1 VTVATVGP
9 VATGAATADRTSLRP
24 AHALLAVAVMA
35 VWGSNFVV
43 IKFAL
48 AHLPPL
54 LLGALR
60 FAAVFFPACLFVKR
74 PAVSWGNLAAY
85 GVLIGAGQ
93 FGAVFIALRHDITP
107 GLASLIVQT
116 QVFFT
121 IGLAM
126 MLTGER
132 LRGFQAGALLCAV
145 AGIAIIVAHTDGTAT
160 PLGIAMMIFAGFCWA
175 SGNMVSRAAGKVDML
190 GYIVWSGVFAVPPL
204 VILALIFEGWPAMLA
219 GIRGADAFT
228 WGAVVWQA
236 VGNAMFGYG
245 VWGWLLARYP
255 TASVAPMSLMVPVFG
270 MGTSALVLSEPLPG
284 WKLAAAALVMSGLG
298 IGLLWPYIAARYR
311 NGKPV

>member
-1 VTVATVGP
+1 MTPSAN
-9 VATGAATADRTSLRP
+9 RTHLTP
-24 AHALLAVAVMA
+24 LHVLLAVAVMA
-35 VWGSNFVV
+35 IWGSNFVV

-60 FAAVFFPACLFVKR
+60 FAAVFFPACLFVGR
-74 PAVSWGNLAAY
+74 PAASWRNLAAY

-132 LRGFQAGALLCAV
+132 VRGFQIGALLFAV
-145 AGIAIIVAHTDGTAT
+145 TGIGIIVVHTDGTAT
-160 PLGIAMMIFAGFCWA
+160 PLGIGLMIFAGFCWA
-175 SGNMVSRAAGKVDML
+175 SGNMVSRAAGRVDML
-190 GYIVWSGVFAVPPL
+190 GYIVWSGGFAVPPL
-204 VILALIFEGWPAMLA
+204 VMLALIFEGWPAMLA
-219 GIRGADAFT
+219 GVQSADAFT

-270 MGTSALVLSEPLPG
+270 MGTSALVLGEPLPG
-284 WKLAAAALVMSGLG
+284 WKLAAAALVMSGLA
-298 IGLLWPYIAARYR
+298 IGLLWPHVAARYR
-311 NGKPV
+311 VRKLV